1 MIGAFSIH
9 NMAFVTNKSQLFESA
24 IEGSNC
30 CLGSGVAAES
40 TSDSSTQELVDLLYT
55 RAEYA
60 VA

>member
-1 MIGAFSIH
+1 
-9 NMAFVTNKSQLFESA
+9 MAFVTKKSQLFESA
-24 IEGSNC
+24 TEGSNC

-55 RAEYA
+55 RAEHA